1 MHVTLASIN
10 NMNSEYQKPLMKP
23 GERGVSILTLDDII
37 NGLVT
42 NIRSKD
48 QNIKEVL
55 LKIKLSEDYKGN
67 QQF

>member
-10 NMNSEYQKPLMKP
+10 NMNSKYQKPLMKP